1 MKNTLTILGLLFA
14 LLTCQFVYAQ
24 KGEEKKVIK
33 SFEKYKSAI
42 SKNKGETAVKLVDSR
57 TLNYYETLLYILQT
71 EDTLAFKS
79 LTYLDKT
86 IVRMIAQNA
95 SKKDVLNFDKKTMF
109 VFAVNNEI
117 ISKRSVPNRSIE
129 RVTITENN
137 TFAKAE
143 FAFGGETK
151 PLYIDFYK
159 EDKKWKIDLTS
170 IVEYLNNFLTPN

>member
-1 MKNTLTILGLLFA
+1 MKNTFAILGLLFA

-33 SFEKYKSAI
+33 SFEKYTTAI
-42 SKNKGETAVKLVDSR
+42 SRAKGETAVKFVDSK
-57 TLNYYETLLYILQT
+57 TLNYYETLLIILQT
-71 EDTLAFKS
+71 EDTIAFETLK
-79 LTYLDKT
+79 YVDKT

-95 SKKDVLNFDKKTMF
+95 SKEEVLSFDKKGMF

-129 RVTITENN
+129 TVTITENN

-143 FAFGGETK
+143 FAFSGETK
-151 PLYIDFYK
+151 PLYVDFYK
-159 EDKKWKIDLTS
+159 EEKKVENRPDL
-170 IVEYLNNFLTPN
+170 YC